1 MIAVMLPYR
10 SNVLPSI
17 HQRHPTAGASSY
29 EVLLD
34 DRLSWGKALLDFTL
48 LCLPVLSSSPPLTH
62 YSCCFMA
69 ITVPDWRRKCLWN
82 HIQNIILNFP
92 SFWPWLAMMT
102 FRPSD
107 CTDTYELGSDLD
119 QHSWR
124 VEGIH
129 LTRAPFSVLATTSVN
144 RSEMTP
150 YFHKY
155 IRNSLDF
162 LS

>member
-17 HQRHPTAGASSY
+17 HQRYPTAGASSY

-62 YSCCFMA
+62 YSCCVMA
-69 ITVPDWRRKCLWN
+69 ITLPDWRREYLWN
-82 HIQNIILNFP
+82 HIQNKILYFP
-92 SFWPWLAMMT
+92 SFWPWLAMT
-102 FRPSD
+102 TLRPFDRTNTS
-107 CTDTYELGSDLD
+107 EFGSDLD
-119 QHSWR
+119 QCSGI
-124 VEGIH
+124 VEGTH
-129 LTRAPFSVLATTSVN
+129 LTRSPFSDLATTSVN